1 MATRIRTLVLRIA
14 MFGGVGRQRRH
25 AKDRGRELVED
36 VCTYCHNL
44 DRLRGKE
51 LSREEWRGLTK
62 GMISE
67 GAPVTDEE
75 FSMILD
81 YLTKN
86 YGKSTAMR
94 ASLFWLWRRRWPPR
108 CHLLAHHE
116 LRAEFDQQKP
126 VSLRGIVTRFE
137 WNNPHAFLY
146 VDVKDASGEIVNWAV
161 EWASP
166 LELRKSRLDQGRRS
180 RWAIR

>member
-1 MATRIRTLVLRIA
+1 MDAPAHCRWRFRS
-14 MFGGVGRQRRH
+14 GVSGRGS

-81 YLTKN
+81 YLVKN
-86 YGKSTAMR
+86 YGRKAIERSFSALPWHAVR
-94 ASLFWLWRRRWPPR
+94 WLPRCLFWRTTSFARN
-108 CHLLAHHE
+108 
-116 LRAEFDQQKP
+116 
-126 VSLRGIVTRFE
+126 SM
-137 WNNPHAFLY
+137 
-146 VDVKDASGEIVNWAV
+146 S
-161 EWASP
+161 
-166 LELRKSRLDQGRRS
+166 RS
-180 RWAIR
+180 R

>member
-1 MATRIRTLVLRIA
+1 MVLRIA
-14 MFGGVGRQRRH
+14 MFGVLAATAH

-51 LSREEWRGLTK
+51 LSRQEWRNLTK

-75 FSMILD
+75 YSMILD

-86 YGKSTAMR
+86 YGKR
-94 ASLFWLWRRRWPPR
+94 
-108 CHLLAHHE
+108 
-116 LRAEFDQQKP
+116 QQ
-126 VSLRGIVTRFE
+126 
-137 WNNPHAFLY
+137 
-146 VDVKDASGEIVNWAV
+146 
-161 EWASP
+161 
-166 LELRKSRLDQGRRS
+166 Q
-180 RWAIR
+180 

>member
-1 MATRIRTLVLRIA
+1 MLIRVAAVMAGMVLA
-14 MFGGVGRQRRH
+14 AA

-75 FSMILD
+75 LSMILD

-86 YGKSTAMR
+86 YGKR
-94 ASLFWLWRRRWPPR
+94 
-108 CHLLAHHE
+108 
-116 LRAEFDQQKP
+116 QQ
-126 VSLRGIVTRFE
+126 RET
-137 WNNPHAFLY
+137 
-146 VDVKDASGEIVNWAV
+146 
-161 EWASP
+161 
-166 LELRKSRLDQGRRS
+166 Q
-180 RWAIR
+180 